1 MNNTSNT
8 NTLNNQV
15 ALGTV
20 MLNEV
25 SDSAKLDTQIL
36 LCFVLNKEINYLYTW
51 PEKELTQEQL
61 STFNALL
68 QQRLQGEPI
77 AYITGVKEFWSLP
90 FFCSPSTL
98 IPRPDTEIL
107 VEQILQEAENNL
119 NKVVHCIDL
128 GTGTGAIALALASEK
143 PEWKIEALDYSE
155 KAVELAKKNANNL
168 GISNV
173 NIYQSDWFSQIIP
186 NHQFDMI
193 ISNPPYIDENDIHL
207 SQGDVQFE
215 PLSALV
221 ANNSGLSDIQK
232 IAKDAIAYLKP
243 DGYVF
248 FEHGYNQGEQVRDIF
263 SQLAYKKIQTI
274 KDLNNN
280 DRITF
285 AQR

>member
-15 ALGTV
+15 ARGTV

-90 FFCSPSTL
+90 FFCNPSTL

-232 IAKDAIAYLKP
+232 IAKDAVAYLKQ

-248 FEHGYNQGEQVRDIF
+248 FEHGYNQGEQVRNIF